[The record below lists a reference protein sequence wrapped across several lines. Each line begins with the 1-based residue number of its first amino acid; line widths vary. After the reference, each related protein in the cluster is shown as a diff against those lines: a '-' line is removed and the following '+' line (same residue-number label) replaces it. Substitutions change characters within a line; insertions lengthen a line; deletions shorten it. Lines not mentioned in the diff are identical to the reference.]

1 MRAPGRQRIA
11 SLLFLVI
18 ACLAAFAGARAPA
31 ALATVTNVIPM
42 NGQQEPIIG
51 DTIYDNEV
59 LWAYVT
65 SPNGGVVC
73 VHRATENPGGCNAET
88 DAYAETPVLPFFAGI
103 IPVQAGRLRSGEYML
118 VGAEAA
124 GEPATAVSTP
134 FTVRP
139 CTG

>member
-1 MRAPGRQRIA
+1 MKRAGRQRSA
-11 SLLFLVI
+11 GALLIL
-18 ACLAAFAGARAPA
+18 LAALAALAGARAPS

-73 VHRATENPGGCNAET
+73 VHRASENPGGCNAET

-103 IPVQAGRLRSGEYML
+103 IPVQAGRDRKS
-118 VGAEAA
+118 V
-124 GEPATAVSTP
+124 V
-134 FTVRP
+134 
-139 CTG
+139 